1 MPSRRTLAEEL
12 VKLKSKHAEV
22 YAREKELKSALI
34 KAAADAGENFKETI
48 EKVGVVKVSAPKDKT
63 CKGTAPEIVVDA
75 FLKLPQAQQDKLTE
89 KGVVII
95 AEQWSGAY
103 YGSVS
108 VELF

>member
-1 MPSRRTLAEEL
+1 MPSRRALAEEL
-12 VKLKSKHAEV
+12 VKLKSKHADV
-22 YAREKELKSALI
+22 YAREKEIKKALI
-34 KAAADAGENFKETI
+34 ADADGENFQETI
-48 EKVGVVKVSAPKDKT
+48 KGIGVVNVSAAKDKR

-75 FLKLPQAQQDKLTE
+75 FLRLPKAQQDRLTE